1 MIKINPLFPVYIE
14 NNTLRIGNLPITGK
28 YIENVDPIIIEIV
41 RDVIEQPRTREY
53 LLNKLISSDI
63 SNADSKQII
72 DDLVSTEIFF
82 EKEKI
87 NSFDRQELFFS
98 MFDLQKAPQFVKL
111 LSSSRIMVIG
121 VGAIGCSVS
130 NILCRSGINNFILV
144 DNDIVEESNL
154 RRQSLFFIDDIG
166 HSKISSAK
174 KRLMKIRNDL
184 NIQEVNIDILKLS
197 SLKKYNPDI
206 VICTADSPARL
217 IREHVNK
224 ICVREEIPLI
234 FAGFSEYMG
243 IVGPLILP
251 GTSPC
256 WECIQEQLGELPE
269 DINSDRVTPSFGG
282 LCEVVGAF
290 TATEVIKYLTNFSN
304 IEIIGKELMIN
315 LITLENEITSWKQ
328 IPNCKICQ
336 RRNMK

>member
-154 RRQSLFFIDDIG
+154 RR
-166 HSKISSAK
+166 
-174 KRLMKIRNDL
+174 
-184 NIQEVNIDILKLS
+184 
-197 SLKKYNPDI
+197 
-206 VICTADSPARL
+206 
-217 IREHVNK
+217 
-224 ICVREEIPLI
+224 
-234 FAGFSEYMG
+234 
-243 IVGPLILP
+243 
-251 GTSPC
+251 
-256 WECIQEQLGELPE
+256 
-269 DINSDRVTPSFGG
+269 
-282 LCEVVGAF
+282 
-290 TATEVIKYLTNFSN
+290 
-304 IEIIGKELMIN
+304 
-315 LITLENEITSWKQ
+315 
-328 IPNCKICQ
+328 
-336 RRNMK
+336 